1 MFFFCNRFRAAEG
14 VGPYKSIPPPSSTSF
29 RASAHTGV
37 GIRFSRRPA
46 STGMDGLPRR
56 CAPRNDVQAG
66 NRAKAGDRKGRPY
79 KEPGHVSPRVIPS
92 EAEGS
97 DRSECWAERI
107 SRLRFAPL
115 EKIGRAHV

>member
-1 MFFFCNRFRAAEG
+1 MVFFFCNRLRG
-14 VGPYKSIPPPSSTSF
+14 VGDAGPYESIPPPSSTSF

-56 CAPRNDVQAG
+56 FAPRNDVQAG

-79 KEPGHVSPRVIPS
+79 KEPGHVSLPVSSRAKS
-92 EAEGS
+92 RDLTGRNTERNGFLDYAS
-97 DRSECWAERI
+97 LRS
-107 SRLRFAPL
+107 
-115 EKIGRAHV
+115 K